1 MKLVPCEVFE
11 NRELSPGNFLLTLT
25 VPRSF
30 AKPSPGQFVHLRIS
44 DEGDPLLRRPYS
56 LEGFVSRG
64 RLRAVRIYY
73 SVVGRG
79 SRILAAQVKGRT
91 LDLIGPLGIGFK
103 PRPRRMPILVAGGRG
118 VAPLLFLSRRLR
130 EAKRPYVFL
139 FGARSRRELYGVRE
153 VRGGRLHL
161 ATDDGSVGYD
171 GSVLELLRRE
181 WSEGGHTPLHAE
193 IFTCG
198 PHGLLHEVAE
208 FARAKGIRCEA
219 SLEGPM
225 ACAVG
230 ACRGC
235 PVPLY
240 GSPIGKRAAG
250 ANGNG
255 ASGRYPAM
263 CVEGPVMD
271 ATIVDWER
279 LP

>member
-1 MKLVPCEVFE
+1 MTGPGPASLVPCTVIS
-11 NRELSPGNFLLTLT
+11 NREVSRGNFLISLR
-25 VPRSF
+25 VPRGF
-30 AKPSPGQFVHLRIS
+30 AKPQPGQFVHLRVG
-44 DEGDPLLRRPYS
+44 DESEPLLRRPYS
-56 LEGFVSRG
+56 LEGFVERG
-64 RLRAVRIYY
+64 GVRAVRIYY

-79 SRILAAQVKGRT
+79 SKVLASHPTGRT
-91 LDLIGPLGIGFK
+91 LDLIGPVGIGFA
-103 PRPRRMPILVAGGRG
+103 PRPRRTPILVAGGRG

-130 EAKRPYVFL
+130 DKKRDFVFL
-139 FGARSRRELYGVRE
+139 FGARSRRELYGARE

-161 ATDDGSVGYD
+161 ATDDGSVGYA
-171 GSVLELLRRE
+171 GSVLDLLERE
-181 WSEGGHTPLHAE
+181 WTQGGHTPLTAE

-198 PHGLLHEVAE
+198 PHGLLHEISD
-208 FARAKGIRCEA
+208 FARARGIRCEA

-235 PVPLY
+235 PVPLL
-240 GSPIGKRAAG
+240 PG
-250 ANGNG
+250 AD
-255 ASGRYPAM
+255 SGRYPAM